1 MRFAIIGAGATGGF
15 LGAHLARAG
24 ADVILVARGANL
36 AAMREHGITVRTGG
50 GQFTARVEAT
60 ADVAQAVASADCVFI
75 TLKAHQIGAVAEAVG
90 ANLPARA
97 CVVTG
102 QNGIPWWY
110 FPDRSLQTVDPGG
123 RIAAAIPYDRVVGCV
138 VYPATSLAAP
148 AVVEHV
154 EGTRFSLGE
163 PSGAETSERCEG
175 ISAALKEAGLKAAVN
190 PRIRNEIWLKLLGN
204 ATLNPVAALTRA
216 TLVRM
221 IESEATKALM
231 RSLMEEVE
239 AVARASGAEVEV
251 SIERRLSGA
260 ARVGDHKPSTLQ
272 DLEAGKPLE
281 LDALTGAVVELAD
294 LFAVPVPHLRTVYA
308 LAKLL
313 DETNR
318 EPAASRPD
326 AQEMAAKAS
335 PA

>member
-1 MRFAIIGAGATGGF
+1 MRFAIVGAGATGGF

-24 ADVILVARGANL
+24 AEVVLVARGANL
-36 AAMREHGITVRTGG
+36 AAMRDNGVTVQSPGG
-50 GQFTARVEAT
+50 DFTTPVEAT
-60 ADVAQAVASADCVFI
+60 DDVARAVAGADCTFI
-75 TLKAHQIGAVAEAVG
+75 TLKAHQIGAVAEAIG
-90 ANLPARA
+90 ANLRPEA
-97 CVVTG
+97 CVVSA

-110 FPDRSLQTVDPGG
+110 FPDRSLESVDPGG
-123 RIAAAIPYDRVVGCV
+123 RIAAAIPYERVVGCV
-138 VYPATSLAAP
+138 VYPATALLEP
-148 AVVEHV
+148 GVVKHV

-163 PSGAETSERCEG
+163 PSGAAASDRCEA
-175 ISAALKEAGLKAAVN
+175 IAAALKSAGLKAPIN

-221 IESEATKALM
+221 VESEATSALM
-231 RSLMEEVE
+231 RTLMEEVD

-251 SIERRLSGA
+251 SVDRRLAGA
-260 ARVGDHKPSTLQ
+260 ARVGEHKPSTLQ
-272 DLEAGKPLE
+272 DLEAGKRLE

-294 LFAVPVPHLRTVYA
+294 LFAVPVPHLHTVYA
-308 LAKLL
+308 LARLL

-318 EPAASRPD
+318 DEGSRPK
-326 AQEMAAKAS
+326 AQTMAAKVS